1 MLKSW
6 EVVLNSCSY
15 IAEEMGVVMRNTAFS
30 PNIKD
35 RLDMSAA
42 ITDCFGRL
50 VAQAEHIPVH
60 LGSMPIGV
68 KNLISCFKQ
77 IEEGDVLLTN
87 DPYVAG
93 THANDVTMASPVFF
107 KGEIAGYVAIKAH
120 YVDIGGCTPGSL
132 SASATE
138 LCQEGLVVPPVKL
151 CEKASLKQEIL
162 KIFSE
167 NSRTPVY
174 VYADAMA
181 QISALKVGVKRL
193 KELFEA
199 RGEFV
204 KQAWNEA
211 LEYVRRYT
219 KKLVSSLPKGR
230 YRAEDYIELKEKD
243 IAIRLELE
251 VSDGIKLDY
260 SKTHPQV
267 DAPVNAVYG
276 VTVSSSVFALKSA
289 LDPEMPVN
297 SGFFDVV
304 EIIAPEG
311 CLLNPKKPAPVSA
324 GNVET
329 SQRVAD
335 VVLNALSQFLD
346 LPAASQGTM
355 NNLMV
360 GGKGWAFY
368 ETIGGGSGAR
378 PNENGVSGVHTNMT
392 NTLNTPIE
400 VIESAYPMRVIRYEL
415 RENSGGV
422 GKFRGGDGII
432 REIELLEDSVVT
444 IVGERVRHAPW
455 GVKGGKPGS
464 CARYS
469 VIVEGKEMLLDSKQT
484 VRVPAHSVIRIM
496 TPGGGGYGSPE

>member
-1 MLKSW
+1 
-6 EVVLNSCSY
+6 
-15 IAEEMGVVMRNTAFS
+15 
-30 PNIKD
+30 
-35 RLDMSAA
+35 
-42 ITDCFGRL
+42 
-50 VAQAEHIPVH
+50 
-60 LGSMPIGV
+60 
-68 KNLISCFKQ
+68 
-77 IEEGDVLLTN
+77 
-87 DPYVAG
+87 
-93 THANDVTMASPVFF
+93 
-107 KGEIAGYVAIKAH
+107 
-120 YVDIGGCTPGSL
+120 
-132 SASATE
+132 
-138 LCQEGLVVPPVKL
+138 
-151 CEKASLKQEIL
+151 
-162 KIFSE
+162 
-167 NSRTPVY
+167 
-174 VYADAMA
+174 
-181 QISALKVGVKRL
+181 
-193 KELFEA
+193 
-199 RGEFV
+199 
-204 KQAWNEA
+204 
-211 LEYVRRYT
+211 
-219 KKLVSSLPKGR
+219 
-230 YRAEDYIELKEKD
+230 
-243 IAIRLELE
+243 
-251 VSDGIKLDY
+251 
-260 SKTHPQV
+260 
-267 DAPVNAVYG
+267 VNAVYG

>member
-1 MLKSW
+1 
-6 EVVLNSCSY
+6 
-15 IAEEMGVVMRNTAFS
+15 
-30 PNIKD
+30 
-35 RLDMSAA
+35 
-42 ITDCFGRL
+42 
-50 VAQAEHIPVH
+50 
-60 LGSMPIGV
+60 
-68 KNLISCFKQ
+68 
-77 IEEGDVLLTN
+77 
-87 DPYVAG
+87 
-93 THANDVTMASPVFF
+93 
-107 KGEIAGYVAIKAH
+107 
-120 YVDIGGCTPGSL
+120 
-132 SASATE
+132 
-138 LCQEGLVVPPVKL
+138 
-151 CEKASLKQEIL
+151 
-162 KIFSE
+162 
-167 NSRTPVY
+167 VY